1 MKFMI
6 TFMDRKIEPRIVVC
20 DDEVALQAMYLAGE
34 IGGEK
39 IREGIEGR
47 PERIKVDQIHEGD

>member
-6 TFMDRKIEPRIVVC
+6 TFMDRNIPPKIIVC
-20 DDEVALQAMYLAGE
+20 ASEVALQAMYLAGK

-39 IREGIEGR
+39 IQEDIEGR